1 MTGYIIRR
9 LLQAVIVVLGVM
21 LFVFVIYHL
30 QPAYVMAKA
39 IVGPRA
45 SPAQIQAVIQAND
58 FNKPFYVQFWQ
69 ELKNYSHLNFGH
81 SYQRNAQVST
91 LIAQNLPKTL
101 VLVGTATLL
110 ALVVAIPLGV
120 FQTVRRNKP
129 SDYALT
135 SLAFIFYSL
144 PPYVLGPVLVIYL
157 AIKVHIFDPTV
168 PPNEGAFQLLT
179 DWRAMTLPV
188 LTLAAVTVA
197 AFSRYMRSSMMDALT
212 EDYVR
217 TARAKGAGRARVLFR
232 HAFRNALIPI
242 VTLLGLSIPVIAGG
256 AVLTETVFNY
266 PGMGYLT
273 TTAASQSDLAVVVGT
288 TVVFAILVV
297 VGNLVADILYAVID
311 PRIRYVK

>member
-1 MTGYIIRR
+1 VTGYIIRR
-9 LLQAVIVVLGVM
+9 LLQAIIVVLGVM

-30 QPAYVMAKA
+30 EPAYIMARA

-45 SPAQIQAVIQAND
+45 SPAQIQAVIQANA
-58 FNKPFYVQFWQ
+58 FNKPFYDQFWR
-69 ELKNYSHLNFGH
+69 ELQNYATLNFGH
-81 SYQRNAQVST
+81 SYQRNAPVST
-91 LIAQNLPKTL
+91 LIAENLPRTGL
-101 VLVGTATLL
+101 LVGTATVFALL
-110 ALVVAIPLGV
+110 IAIPLGV

-129 SDYALT
+129 SDYVLT
-135 SLAFIFYSL
+135 SLAFIFYSM

-157 AIKVHIFDPTV
+157 AIKVHVFTPIVPTNYSV
-168 PPNEGAFQLLT
+168 AQLAT

-197 AFSRYMRSSMMDALT
+197 SFSRYMRSSMMDALT

-217 TARAKGAGRARVLFR
+217 TARAKGAGRGRVLFR

-242 VTLLGLSIPVIAGG
+242 VTLLGLSLPNIAGG

-273 TTAASQSDLAVVVGT
+273 TTAAEQFDLALVLGT

-297 VGNLVADILYAVID
+297 VGNLLADILYAVLD
-311 PRIRYVK
+311 PRIRYAK